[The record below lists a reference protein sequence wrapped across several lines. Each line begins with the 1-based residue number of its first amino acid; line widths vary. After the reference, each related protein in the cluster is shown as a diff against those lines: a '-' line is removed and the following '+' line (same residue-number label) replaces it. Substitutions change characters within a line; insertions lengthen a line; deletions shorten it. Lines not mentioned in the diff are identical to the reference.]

1 MIKKYIEFKNI
12 GKTYSDSFTAVS
24 DFNLS
29 INKGE
34 FVTLLGPSGCGKTT
48 ILKMI
53 GGFETI
59 SEGTIS
65 INGYIINDLPPN
77 KRVTSTVFQD
87 YALFPNL
94 TVYKNI
100 MFGLKSFRVD
110 LPKEEIKQDVKRLER
125 YKRIWHKT
133 ATKKIN
139 DIEKDLVISRENL
152 SKALNKYSLHPEWI
166 AIKTMREENYQKKV
180 LRLETLK
187 RAMKKNGDV
196 LLDKKIT
203 NTSTRFDRE
212 FVALHK

>member
-100 MFGLKSFRVD
+100 MFGLKSFRVS
-110 LPKEEIKQDVKRLER
+110 LPKEEIKQDVKRLEK
-125 YKRIWHKT
+125 YKH
-133 ATKKIN
+133 
-139 DIEKDLVISRENL
+139 V
-152 SKALNKYSLHPEWI
+152 
-166 AIKTMREENYQKKV
+166 
-180 LRLETLK
+180 
-187 RAMKKNGDV
+187 
-196 LLDKKIT
+196 
-203 NTSTRFDRE
+203 
-212 FVALHK
+212 

>member
-12 GKTYSDSFTAVS
+12 GKTYGDSFTAVS

-29 INKGE
+29 IGKGE

-48 ILKMI
+48 ILKMM

-65 INGYIINDLPPN
+65 VNGYIINDLPPN

-100 MFGLKSFRVD
+100 MFGLKSFRVN

-125 YKRIWHKT
+125 YKRI
-133 ATKKIN
+133 
-139 DIEKDLVISRENL
+139 
-152 SKALNKYSLHPEWI
+152 
-166 AIKTMREENYQKKV
+166 
-180 LRLETLK
+180 
-187 RAMKKNGDV
+187 
-196 LLDKKIT
+196 
-203 NTSTRFDRE
+203 
-212 FVALHK
+212 

>member
-125 YKRIWHKT
+125 YKRI
-133 ATKKIN
+133 
-139 DIEKDLVISRENL
+139 
-152 SKALNKYSLHPEWI
+152 
-166 AIKTMREENYQKKV
+166 
-180 LRLETLK
+180 
-187 RAMKKNGDV
+187 
-196 LLDKKIT
+196 
-203 NTSTRFDRE
+203 
-212 FVALHK
+212 